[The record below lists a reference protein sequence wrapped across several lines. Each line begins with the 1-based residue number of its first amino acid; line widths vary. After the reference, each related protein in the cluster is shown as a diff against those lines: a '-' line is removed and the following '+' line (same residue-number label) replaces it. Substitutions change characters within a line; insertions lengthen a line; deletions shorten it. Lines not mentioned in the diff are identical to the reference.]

1 MTALINSKE
10 MRRSIGLCG
19 TPFSLHYFKPSS
31 FKDMDKSTVLEMK
44 LIVKVL
50 ADLYSETTNK
60 DSLSEDLIG
69 YVEEKISKLLALS
82 QRCGY
87 RVLMLN
93 APFNAIGVFVF
104 GENFS
109 MVNYFFFGGKTA
121 GFYSMTF
128 TNIQELAKETEKKLM
143 EEGKN
148 GTTDYTDR

>member
-31 FKDMDKSTVLEMK
+31 FKDMDKNTVLEMK

-50 ADLYSETTNK
+50 ADFYSEATKK
-60 DSLSEDLIG
+60 DFLSEDSIG
-69 YVEEKISKLLALS
+69 YIEEKISKLLALS
-82 QRCGY
+82 QRCGN

-104 GENFS
+104 GENFP
-109 MVNYFFFGGKTA
+109 MVNYFFCGKTA
-121 GFYSMTF
+121 GFYSIAF
-128 TNIQELAKETEKKLM
+128 TKIQEFAKETEKKLM
-143 EEGKN
+143 EGEEK
-148 GTTDYTDR
+148 DD

>member
-19 TPFSLHYFKPSS
+19 TPFSLYYFKPSS
-31 FKDMDKSTVLEMK
+31 FKDMDKNTVLEMK

-50 ADLYSETTNK
+50 ADLYSEATNK

-104 GENFS
+104 GKRFS
-109 MVNYFFFGGKTA
+109 IKDNAFGGRA
-121 GFYSMTF
+121 DGFYSMAF
-128 TNIQELAKETEKKLM
+128 TKMQELAKETEKKLM
-143 EEGKN
+143 EERKRKN
-148 GTTDYTDR
+148 E

>member
-10 MRRSIGLCG
+10 MGRSVGLCG

-31 FKDMDKSTVLEMK
+31 FKDMDKNTVLEMK

-50 ADLYSETTNK
+50 ADLYSEATNK

-104 GENFS
+104 GKRFS
-109 MVNYFFFGGKTA
+109 IKNNIFGGKTA
-121 GFYSMTF
+121 GFYSIAF
-128 TNIQELAKETEKKLM
+128 TKIQELAKETERKLM
-143 EEGKN
+143 EGGKS
-148 GTTDYTDR
+148 D

>member
-1 MTALINSKE
+1 MTALTNSKE
-10 MRRSIGLCG
+10 MKRSVELCG

-31 FKDMDKSTVLEMK
+31 FKDMDNNTVLEMK

-50 ADLYSETTNK
+50 ANLYSEATNK

-104 GENFS
+104 GKNFS
-109 MVNYFFFGGKTA
+109 MVNYFFGGKTA
-121 GFYSMTF
+121 GFYSIAF
-128 TNIQELAKETEKKLM
+128 TKIQKLAKETEKKLM
-143 EEGKN
+143 EGEEK
-148 GTTDYTDR
+148 

>member
-1 MTALINSKE
+1 MAMSINSKE
-10 MRRSIGLCG
+10 MRHSIGLCG

-31 FKDMDKSTVLEMK
+31 FKDMDKNIVLEMK

-50 ADLYSETTNK
+50 ADLYSESTKK

-109 MVNYFFFGGKTA
+109 MVNYFFGGKTA
-121 GFYSMTF
+121 GFYSMAF

-143 EEGKN
+143 EGRK
-148 GTTDYTDR
+148 DD

>member
-31 FKDMDKSTVLEMK
+31 FKDMDKNIVLEMK
-44 LIVKVL
+44 LIVHVL
-50 ADLYSETTNK
+50 ANLYSEATKK
-60 DSLSEDLIG
+60 DLLSEDSIG

-104 GENFS
+104 GKRFS
-109 MVNYFFFGGKTA
+109 MKNYFFGGKTA
-121 GFYSMTF
+121 GFYSMVF
-128 TNIQELAKETEKKLM
+128 TKMQELAKETEKKLM
-143 EEGKN
+143 EESKDEN
-148 GTTDYTDR
+148 N